1 MKSVAFHNLGC
12 KVNSYEMEV
21 MQQNFQKSG
30 YAIVDFAQKAD
41 IYVINT
47 CTVTNIADRKSRQM
61 IHRARQL
68 SPDALIIAVGCY
80 VQTHAQE
87 ILEDDS
93 IDLAIGNN
101 KKQDIVAIVEE
112 FLSART
118 ADDAQSSS
126 KKTLGGSTIPDLRRG
141 SDYEEMQL
149 EQTAEHTRVYIK
161 IQDGCN
167 QFCSYC
173 AIPLARG
180 RVRSRKKEAILA
192 EAQRMAEKGYREIV
206 LTGIH
211 ISSYGLDF
219 SGLSYNTVY
228 SEKIKNSAGT
238 VYSDNSV
245 YSDKANDASGNM
257 DFGNSTL
264 LLELIEALS
273 QIGGID
279 RIRLSS
285 LEPRIIT
292 DAFAKRLSRIRKV
305 CPHFHLSLQSGCDSV
320 LKRMNRRYTCDDFR
334 ESVGYLRTY
343 FDRPAITTD
352 LIAGFPGETEDE
364 FEETLRF
371 VDQIG
376 FYETHIFP
384 YSRRKGTAADRM
396 DGQLTE
402 REKKERCARL
412 EELNREKSA
421 SYRASFFGKTLP
433 VLFER
438 SREIDGVTYV
448 TGHTT
453 NYIEV
458 AVPMQELAKAARD
471 FANSS
476 AAEGKTQESGSL
488 LTEKGLIVDCRLIKD
503 MGDGLICGKMAE

>member
-30 YAIVDFAQKAD
+30 YVIVDFAQKAD

-219 SGLSYNTVY
+219 SGLSYNMDF
-228 SEKIKNSAGT
+228 ENSA
-238 VYSDNSV
+238 
-245 YSDKANDASGNM
+245 
-257 DFGNSTL
+257 L

-292 DAFAKRLSRIRKV
+292 DAFAKRLSLIPKV

-320 LKRMNRRYTCDDFR
+320 LERMNRRYTCDDFR

-343 FDRPAITTD
+343 FETPAITTD
-352 LIAGFPGETEDE
+352 LIAGFPGETEAE

-371 VDQIG
+371 VGQIG

-402 REKKERCARL
+402 REKKERCGRL
-412 EELNREKSA
+412 EELNLEKSA
-421 SYRASFFGKTLP
+421 AYRALFFGKSLP

-438 SREIDGVTYV
+438 TRVIDGVTYV

>member
-30 YAIVDFAQKAD
+30 YVIVDFAQKAD

-219 SGLSYNTVY
+219 SGLSYNMDF
-228 SEKIKNSAGT
+228 ENSA
-238 VYSDNSV
+238 
-245 YSDKANDASGNM
+245 
-257 DFGNSTL
+257 L

-292 DAFAKRLSRIRKV
+292 DAFAKRLSLIPKV

-320 LKRMNRRYTCDDFR
+320 LERMNRRYTCDDFR

-343 FDRPAITTD
+343 FDRPALTTD
-352 LIAGFPGETEDE
+352 LIAGFPGETEAE

-371 VDQIG
+371 VGQIG

-421 SYRASFFGKTLP
+421 AYRKSFFGKDLP

-438 SREIDGVTYV
+438 IREIDGVPYAA
-448 TGHTT
+448 GHTP

-458 AVPMQELAKAARD
+458 AVPMQEPDKSAWD

-476 AAEGKTQESGSL
+476 TADGKTQESGIL
-488 LTEKGLIVDCRLIKD
+488 LTEKGRIADCRLIED
-503 MGDGLICGKMAE
+503 VGDGMIRGKMTE

>member
-21 MQQNFQKSG
+21 MQQNFQKNG
-30 YAIVDFAQKAD
+30 YIIVDFAQKAD
-41 IYVINT
+41 VYVINT

-68 SPDALIIAVGCY
+68 SPDALVIAVGCY
-80 VQTHAQE
+80 VQTHARE
-87 ILEDDS
+87 ILEDES

-112 FLSART
+112 FLSSH
-118 ADDAQSSS
+118 Q
-126 KKTLGGSTIPDLRRG
+126 KTLGGSTIPDLTRE

-149 EQTAEHTRVYIK
+149 EQTAEHTRFYIK
-161 IQDGCN
+161 IQDVCN

-192 EAQRMAEKGYREIV
+192 EAERMAGKGYREIV

-219 SGLSYNTVY
+219 SGLSYN
-228 SEKIKNSAGT
+228 A
-238 VYSDNSV
+238 VYSDRMKNNDS
-245 YSDKANDASGNM
+245 SDSSDRSALATGIKASGH
-257 DFGNSTL
+257 DDENSNTMFSNSAL
-264 LLELIEALS
+264 LLELIEELA
-273 QIGGID
+273 QIEGIE

-292 DAFAKRLSRIRKV
+292 EAFAKRLSQIPKI
-305 CPHFHLSLQSGCDSV
+305 CPHFHLSLQSGCDGV

-334 ESVGYLRTY
+334 ESVGYLRRY
-343 FDRPAITTD
+343 FDMPAITTD
-352 LIAGFPGETEDE
+352 LIAGFPGETETE

-371 VDQIG
+371 VEEIG

-396 DGQLTE
+396 SGQLTE

-412 EELNREKSA
+412 EELNKEKSVA
-421 SYRASFFGKTLP
+421 YRASFFGKTLP

-438 SREIDGVTYV
+438 TRQIGDIDHLV
-448 TGHTT
+448 GHTP

-458 AVPMQELAKAARD
+458 AVAVPEPEDDTNCSVAGD
-471 FANSS
+471 G
-476 AAEGKTQESGSL
+476 EGLSNPGNVF
-488 LTEKGLIVDCRLIKD
+488 TEKGWIADCRLVED
-503 MGDGLICGKMAE
+503 MGDGMIRGEFTK